1 MSDASPTPTPQL
13 IPLGQAAQRDGIVLT
28 QMLIV
33 ADVKRS
39 VSFYRDVLGA
49 TVLREQSPAMLRFH
63 NGWLVINSGG
73 GPTPDKP
80 DVTMTPPEDLNRV
93 STLMNIRVADIATV
107 YREWNERG
115 AQFLT
120 EPLDN
125 HGAEQRCYLRDP
137 DGYLIEL
144 GATTPRAVGA

>member
-1 MSDASPTPTPQL
+1 MSDAAPTPTIRPS
-13 IPLGQAAQRDGIVLT
+13 PLGQAAQQDGVVVT

-80 DVTMTPPEDLNRV
+80 DVIMTPPEDLNRV
-93 STLMNIRVADIATV
+93 TTLMNIRVADITTV

-115 AQFLT
+115 A
-120 EPLDN
+120 PV
-125 HGAEQRCYLRDP
+125 P
-137 DGYLIEL
+137 D
-144 GATTPRAVGA
+144 RAAG

>member
-1 MSDASPTPTPQL
+1 
-13 IPLGQAAQRDGIVLT
+13 
-28 QMLIV
+28 
-33 ADVKRS
+33 
-39 VSFYRDVLGA
+39 
-49 TVLREQSPAMLRFH
+49 
-63 NGWLVINSGG
+63 
-73 GPTPDKP
+73 
-80 DVTMTPPEDLNRV
+80 MTPPEDLNRI

-125 HGAEQRCYLRDP
+125 HGAEKRCYLRDP

-144 GATTPRAVGA
+144 GATTPRAVTA